1 MTAQTSLDSVAG
13 IRKLAGPVIVG
24 LTALVT
30 VVSIASA
37 ILTGSQPL
45 VVAIVGI
52 GLLAA
57 SVLQWRADPV
67 GPMTRQVTSM
77 ALTASV
83 SVLLLALSGHP
94 YQVDIHMAFFAMLA
108 ACTLWCCARS
118 ILLAGGVV
126 AVHHL
131 VLNFAYPAAVF
142 PGGSDLM
149 RVVVHAVILIVEMG
163 VLAWLA
169 LRLQQTLAA
178 ADDAREQAKTAQ
190 LAAEA
195 GAQRD
200 RARTD
205 DEARRQAE
213 VASAIDQFRSVVTR
227 IVDRTTSDVRQL
239 NDTAVTLGETAVRGA
254 DIARTARGSAE
265 EASAA
270 VSSAASAA
278 EELASS
284 IGELRRQVDVTAQSS
299 DAADAQV
306 SRAAADVNRLTEAA
320 ERIAGFVT
328 LINGIA
334 AQTNLLA
341 LNATIEAARA
351 GEAGRGFAVVAAEVK
366 ELASQAAKATDEIG
380 DLVATIRSDVG
391 RSVDAISAVT
401 DGIGV
406 VRHATT
412 EAATALSQQ
421 DAATSDIARNVA
433 GAADGASVVSRGLL
447 DVADAAQAT
456 EACSERVSRAA
467 ENLQASVEDLKA
479 EVEAF
484 LQRVAA

>member
-1 MTAQTSLDSVAG
+1 MTSQASLDSVAG
-13 IRKLAGPVIVG
+13 IRNLAGPVILA
-24 LTALVT
+24 LTGVVTLVA
-30 VVSIASA
+30 IASA
-37 ILTGSQPL
+37 MMTGSHVG
-45 VVAIVGI
+45 VVAGA
-52 GLLAA
+52 GLALLAV
-57 SVLQWRADPV
+57 SVLQWRSDRT
-67 GPMTRQVTSM
+67 GTMTRHVTSM

-83 SVLLLALSGHP
+83 AVLLLALSGHP
-94 YQVDIHMAFFAMLA
+94 YQIDIHMAFFAMLA
-108 ACTLWCCARS
+108 ACTLWCCAPS

-142 PGGSDLM
+142 PGDSDLA
-149 RVVVHAVILIVEMG
+149 RVIVHAVILIAEMG

-178 ADDAREQAKTAQ
+178 ADDAREQATAAQ
-190 LAAEA
+190 RLAEETKD
-195 GAQRD
+195 RD

-205 DEARRQAE
+205 EESRRQAE
-213 VASAIDQFRSVVTR
+213 VAAKIEAFRSVVTG
-227 IVDRTTSDVRQL
+227 IVERTTTDVRTL
-239 NDTAVTLGETAVRGA
+239 NATAATLGETAVRGA

-265 EASAA
+265 DASSA

-284 IGELRRQVDVTAQSS
+284 IGELRRQVEVTAQSS

-306 SRAAADVNRLTEAA
+306 TRAAEDVNRLTEAA
-320 ERIAGFVT
+320 ERIASFVT

-351 GEAGRGFAVVAAEVK
+351 GDAGRGFAVVASEVK
-366 ELASQAAKATDEIG
+366 ALAGQAAQATDEIG
-380 DLVATIRSDVG
+380 ELVATIRDDVS
-391 RSVDAISAVT
+391 RSVRAISAVT
-401 DGIGV
+401 DGISV
-406 VRHATT
+406 VRQATT

-421 DAATSDIARNVA
+421 DSATSDIARNVA
-433 GAADGASVVSRGLL
+433 GAAEGASVVSRGLL
-447 DVADAAQAT
+447 DVSDAAQAT
-456 EACSERVSRAA
+456 EACSEQVSRAA
-467 ENLQASVEDLKA
+467 GNLQSSVEHLKA

-484 LQRVAA
+484 LKRVAA